1 MKKLHTAI
9 LLVSL
14 LILVTLVFSS
24 CGENNLTKPSGL
36 NLDVETQTLR
46 WNMVKGAK
54 YYTVQISGEEKDITT
69 KSASVSLENL
79 EPGNYEI
86 KVRANGDGEIYKES
100 DWAVYSFT
108 REAES
113 GLKYQL
119 INNDT
124 EFELVGGGKASGDV
138 VMESVYRGKPVTS
151 IAEKA
156 LYGNTK
162 ITSITIGTNVKTI
175 GAKAFSKCS
184 RLTSVTIPNNVNSIG
199 AQAFQSCKALASI
212 TLPDSITT
220 ISANMF
226 DWCSALTNITLSKDL
241 ISIEE
246 YAFANC
252 EALTNITYNGADH
265 TSFQA
270 CLPNTLKTIGENA
283 FTECFALTELSLG
296 DGVETI
302 GEGAFS
308 SCKKLER
315 IDFGTSL
322 LTIELGAFSSCL
334 SLNNVS
340 VPNSTQKI
348 ADAAFNNCMSLDT
361 VSIGT
366 GMKSI
371 GGSVF
376 LGTKI
381 LEEAEKMLV
390 IDGWLIQYKDAT
402 AANISIKQDVYGI
415 ASYAMAALPSLV
427 QVDLKGVKY
436 VGYAAFYSSP
446 ALYRAS
452 FDDALT
458 DIGDYAFSQCP
469 YLSNISLG
477 NGVKTIGSYAFYG
490 CSSLYEITLSDSL
503 TSVGTRAFRKTGAFN
518 RQNKNGKG
526 VVYVGNWAVD
536 YIPTGTQISTAI
548 INEGTRG
555 IANYTFN
562 GQSLLLVAIPD
573 TVEYIGRGAFYQ
585 CPMYMV
591 NLPTALKSIGDYA
604 FYGCSYANFGGKYY
618 DLVIPE
624 GTEYIGRSAFYNC
637 ANVLSVEVPGT
648 VKSIG
653 AYAFYGCKAIG
664 LTVEF
669 TEDTGEVD
677 ENGSPIT
684 QVVPVTGY
692 IKLSEGIESIGDR
705 AFQGCNSLTTIT
717 IPNSVTSIG
726 KRVFHKCA
734 ALKDVTLGSG
744 ITEIGEYL
752 FYKCES
758 LETVTVSDSLVGI
771 GNYAFRGCIALKD
784 FDFKNVSTI
793 GRYAFYGC
801 ASLQNIVLPNT
812 VTSIGD
818 YAFRGCTSATAI
830 VLPNSI
836 NSIGKH
842 VFYGLKNTSIYSE
855 ADAPGSEWNIQFNS
869 SFRPVFWGVTL
880 SEDGK
885 YVVSITVGEDTII
898 NPKATNG
905 ISDPK
910 RDGYV
915 FGGWATEAGSVTA
928 SYTSKN
934 LDEASTGTVLYAVW
948 TQQP

>member
-1 MKKLHTAI
+1 MKKLRTAI

-14 LILVTLVFSS
+14 LVLATLIFSS
-24 CGENNLTKPSGL
+24 CNGNHLTKPSGL

-54 YYTVQISGEEKDITT
+54 YYTIQISGEEKDITT
-69 KSASVSLENL
+69 KSSSVSLENL

-86 KVRANGDGEIYKES
+86 KVKANGDGEVYKDS
-100 DWAVYSFT
+100 DWVVYNFT

-124 EFELVGGGKASGDV
+124 EFELIGGGKASGDV

-184 RLTSVTIPNNVNSIG
+184 KLTSVTIPNNVKSIG
-199 AQAFQSCKALASI
+199 AQAFQSCKALTSI

-241 ISIEE
+241 VSIEE

-265 TSFQA
+265 TSFAA
-270 CLPNTLKTIGENA
+270 CLPNTLKTIGANA
-283 FTECFALTELSLG
+283 FTECFALTEISLG
-296 DGVETI
+296 TGVETI
-302 GEGAFS
+302 GASAFS
-308 SCKKLER
+308 SCKNLEK

-322 LTIELGAFSSCL
+322 LSIDTAAFAYCVD
-334 SLNNVS
+334 LNNVS
-340 VPNSTQKI
+340 IPDSTEKI
-348 ADAAFNNCMSLDT
+348 ADAAFNGCIALDT
-361 VSIGT
+361 VSIGS

-381 LEEAEKMLV
+381 MADADKMLV
-390 IDGWLIQYKDAT
+390 IDGWLIQYKDT
-402 AANISIKQDVYGI
+402 TVANVSVKQDIYGI
-415 ASYAMAALPSLV
+415 ANYALAALPNLV

-446 ALYRAS
+446 ALYRVS
-452 FDDALT
+452 CDDALI
-458 DIGDYAFSQCP
+458 DIGDYAFSGCP
-469 YLSNISLG
+469 YLSNVSLG
-477 NGVKTIGSYAFYG
+477 DGVKTIGGYAFYG
-490 CSSLYEITLSDSL
+490 CSSLYEMTLPDSV
-503 TSVGTRAFRKTGAFN
+503 TSVGTRAFRKTGAYN
-518 RQNKNGKG
+518 RQSKASKG

-536 YIPTGTQISTAI
+536 YIPTGAQIATAI

-555 IANYTFN
+555 IASYTFN
-562 GQSLLLVAIPD
+562 GQSLLLVSLPD

-591 NLPTALKSIGDYA
+591 NLPAALKSIGDYA

-637 ANVLSVEVPGT
+637 GNILSIEVPGT

-653 AYAFYGCKAIG
+653 AYAFYGCKVVG

-669 TEDTGEVD
+669 TEETGDVD

-684 QVVPVTGY
+684 QIVPVTGY
-692 IKLSEGIESIGDR
+692 IKLGEGIESIGDR

-734 ALKDVTLGSG
+734 SLKNVTLGSG

-752 FYKCES
+752 FYKCEA

-771 GNYAFRGCIALKD
+771 GNYAFRGCISLKD
-784 FDFKNVSTI
+784 FDFKNVNTI

-801 ASLQNIVLPNT
+801 SSLQSIVLPDT
-812 VTSIGD
+812 VTAIGD

-830 VLPNSI
+830 VLPNSVS
-836 NSIGKH
+836 SIGKH

-855 ADAPGSEWNIQFNS
+855 AAAPGADWNVQFNS
-869 SFRPVFWGVTL
+869 SFRPFFWGVTL

-885 YVVSITVGEDTII
+885 YVVSITAGEDTIV

-905 ISDPK
+905 ISDPV
-910 RDGYV
+910 REGYV
-915 FGGWATEAGSVTA
+915 FVGWTTEAGSATA

-934 LDEASTGTVLYAVW
+934 VDEAPKGTVLYAVW